1 LRKIGMPSICLEC
14 RETQEMPAIPTTEEL
29 IRDLPR
35 QVDRLVEG
43 LSWDS
48 GQGEGGR

>member
-1 LRKIGMPSICLEC
+1 MTDDDDDCRKT
-14 RETQEMPAIPTTEEL
+14 RELPAIPTTEEL